1 MNDNDIFVRVGVAY
15 VGALTILTM
24 LLTQISWGV

>member
-1 MNDNDIFVRVGVAY
+1 MNDIFIRVGVAY
-15 VGALTILTM
+15 VGALTFLTM